1 MIADPFVSVAG
12 IIIVGVASLWLAWRL
27 RVPSILVLLLTGFI
41 VGPFTGW
48 LDPDALAGQLL
59 APFVSLSVGLIL
71 LEGGMSLKLRELKD
85 GGHVVRSLVTT
96 GALVTWA
103 IAGYAAY
110 VIFDLPPA
118 VAILTGAIL
127 IVTGPTVVGPLLQ
140 HIRPSSRVGGIL
152 KWEGIAIDPIGALAA
167 VLVYEVL
174 AISEPGDA
182 ALHIALAV
190 GKTIVIGGG
199 SGVLAAF
206 VLVQCM
212 KRFWAPDSLHNPLAL
227 MFAVGVFAL
236 CNRFQ
241 HESGLLATTVMGLVL
256 ANQKSVD
263 LEPIIEFKENVR
275 VLLISALFIL
285 LAARLDIQDLAK
297 AWKGGIVFLALLVLV
312 ARPLC
317 VYVSTWRSGL
327 SWREKAFIAW
337 MAPRGIVAA
346 AVASVFAIR
355 LEEQYEA
362 AALIVP
368 IVFMVI
374 IGTVAIYGL
383 TAPLAA
389 RHLGVA
395 DSKPQGLLIAGGH
408 AWARA
413 IAKTLADK
421 GISVCLVDTNRDHT
435 AAARMQGLRTY
446 TGNIVAEHTLEELDY
461 GGLGRFLALT
471 PNDWVN
477 TLAVRQ
483 FRRIFGRAA
492 CYQLP
497 SDEESRGDV
506 KTRAVAQGRRPFV
519 EGASYASI
527 EHMFAEG
534 AIVKA
539 TKLSEEFNYD
549 AFCTLYG
556 DTALPLFVL
565 QEDGRL
571 SIPTQDAPF
580 NPPPRGTLIAIVSD
594 SAAAAGAT

>member
-1 MIADPFVSVAG
+1 MLADPFVRLAG
-12 IIIVGVASLWLAWRL
+12 IIVVGVASLWMAWRL
-27 RVPSILVLLLTGFI
+27 RVPSILILLLAGFV
-41 VGPFTGW
+41 VGPFTDW
-48 LDPDALAGQLL
+48 IDPDQLVGRL
-59 APFVSLSVGLIL
+59 LTPFVSLSVGLIL

-85 GGHVVRSLVTT
+85 GGQVVRSLVTS
-96 GALVTWA
+96 GALVTW
-103 IAGYAAY
+103 IVAGYAAY
-110 VIFDLPPA
+110 LIFDLPPA
-118 VAILTGAIL
+118 VATLTGAIL

-140 HIRPSSRVGGIL
+140 HIRPSGRVGGIL

-167 VLVYEVL
+167 VLVFEAL
-174 AISEPGDA
+174 TIGAPGDA

-190 GKTIVIGGG
+190 GKTIIIGGG
-199 SGVLAAF
+199 LGVVAAI
-206 VLVQCM
+206 LLIQCM
-212 KRFWAPDSLHNPLAL
+212 KRFWAPDTLHNPLAL
-227 MFAVGVFAL
+227 MFAVAVFAV

-263 LEPIIEFKENVR
+263 LEPIIEFKENIR

-285 LAARLDIQDLAK
+285 LAARLDMQDLAQ
-297 AWKGGIVFLALLVLV
+297 AWKGGVIFLIVLVLI

-327 SWREKAFIAW
+327 SLREKAFIAW

-355 LEEQYEA
+355 MEDKYES

-383 TAPLAA
+383 TAPLVA
-389 RHLGVA
+389 RALGVA
-395 DSKPQGLLIAGGH
+395 DSNPQGLLIAGAH

-421 GISVCLVDTNRDHT
+421 GVSVRLVDTNRDHT

-446 TGNIVAEHTLEELDY
+446 TGNIVAERTLEDLDY
-461 GGLGRFLALT
+461 GGIGRFLALT

-477 TLAVRQ
+477 TLAVRR
-483 FRRIFGRAA
+483 FRRIFGRAG

-497 SDEESRGDV
+497 SEEEDRGTTQSHDV
-506 KTRAVAQGRRPFV
+506 VQGRKPF
-519 EGASYASI
+519 ADRATYALI
-527 EHMFAEG
+527 DRMFTEG

-539 TKLSEEFNYD
+539 TKLSEEFDYE
-549 AFCTLYG
+549 AFRRLYG

-565 QEDGRL
+565 QEGGRL
-571 SIPTQDAPF
+571 TIPTQDAKF
-580 NPPPRGTLIAIVSD
+580 NPPPRGTLIAFVFDTTTSS
-594 SAAAAGAT
+594 SAS